1 MPIYPYHCL
10 ECNELWDEV
19 IRYEEKP
26 DACPECGE
34 KKNLKRLLGVPQ
46 KPKVQSGA
54 AQDRWGYNKT
64 TTETLFAGN
73 IPGGRQDKTYDENAN
88 NAMAKEKADKKA
100 RKGATIAVTRPKSKV
115 PTKK

>member
-73 IPGGRQDKTYDENAN
+73 LPGGRQDRTYDENAN
-88 NAMAKEKADKKA
+88 NAMAKEKAEKKA